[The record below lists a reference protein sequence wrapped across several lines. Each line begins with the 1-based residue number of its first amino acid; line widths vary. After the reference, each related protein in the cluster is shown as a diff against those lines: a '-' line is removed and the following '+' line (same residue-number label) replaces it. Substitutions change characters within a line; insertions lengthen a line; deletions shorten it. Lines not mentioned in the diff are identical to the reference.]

1 MRIAL
6 LIPGTGNFYCGSC
19 LRNTAL
25 AKALRRAGH
34 DAEIVPLYLPFFVED
49 EAVDTGGR
57 IHMGGIN
64 MYLQQKAPALRHLPS
79 WLRRWL
85 DAPGLLRWASSKS
98 DMVGAHSLGAMTVS
112 MLRGEA
118 GRQQFEI
125 EQLVRFLRERPPYD
139 VVCLSDAL
147 LIGLA
152 RRLKEALGCPLVCT
166 LQGEAPFLDALPE
179 PWRATAWSELAER
192 AQAIDAFVAVSAHYG
207 ELMRSR
213 LGLAPERVHMV
224 HNGIELD
231 GLAPGPGFAGEGPPT
246 IGYLARMCPE
256 KGLHTLVDAFVALRR
271 RGTLPGLHLA
281 VAGTCVRADEVYVE
295 EQRAKLEAAGLA
307 ADAEFFPN
315 IEREDKLRFLASLSV
330 LSVPATYGESFG
342 LYVLEALAAGVPVVQ
357 PRHGAFPEV
366 LAATGGGTL
375 VEPDD
380 ATSLADGL
388 EQLLRNPERRRAL
401 ATAGRNTV
409 LERFGVDRMA
419 RDFAVVCKSVTAA
432 RTPAFA
438 PRAAE

>member
-6 LIPGTGNFYCGSC
+6 LIPGTGTFYCGSC
-19 LRNTAL
+19 LRDSAL
-25 AKALRRAGH
+25 ALALRRLGH
-34 DAEIVPLYLPFFVED
+34 DAEMVPLYLPFLLED
-49 EAVDTGGR
+49 HGADESARV
-57 IHMGGIN
+57 HLGGIN
-64 MYLQQKAPALRHLPS
+64 MYLQQKVPALRHVPG
-79 WLRRWL
+79 WLSHVL
-85 DAPGLLRWASSKS
+85 DAPSLLRWASRRG
-98 DMVGAHSLGAMTVS
+98 DMVDAHALGELTVS
-112 MLRGEA
+112 TLRGES
-118 GRQQFEI
+118 GRQRGEV
-125 EQLVRFLRERPPYD
+125 ERLVRFLAERPRFD
-139 VVCLSDAL
+139 VVCLSNVM

-152 RRLKEALGCPLVCT
+152 RSLKESLGVPLVCT

-179 PWRATAWSELAER
+179 PWRGMAWREVTER
-192 AQAIDAFVAVSAHYG
+192 AAVVDAFVPVSAHYG
-207 ELMRSR
+207 ELMRAR
-213 LGLAPERVHMV
+213 LALPAERLRVV

-295 EQRAKLEAAGLA
+295 AQRAKLEAAGCA
-307 ADAEFFPN
+307 ADVEFFPN

-380 ATSLADGL
+380 ATALADGL
-388 EQLLRNPERRRAL
+388 EQLLRDPERRRAL
-401 ATAGRNTV
+401 ATAGRAAV
-409 LERFGVDRMA
+409 LERYGVERMA
-419 RDFAVVCKSVTAA
+419 RDFAAVCAEAGAA
-432 RTPAFA
+432 THPG
-438 PRAAE
+438 